1 MKRIYKI
8 LIMMAVLAVVAGG
21 GAYWY
26 TFMQPHKNMQ
36 KASPDFKLTAKNI
49 FTEFS
54 ENEKAAN
61 TKYLGKVVE
70 LTGKVAEVK
79 NENNQSAI
87 VLEDMLFGVSTY
99 MDSSYCAANP
109 KVLQDISKGQ
119 TITIR
124 GQCDGMLNDVVIS
137 RAVIIE

>member
-8 LIMMAVLAVVAGG
+8 LIMMVLLAVVAGG
-21 GAYWY
+21 SAYWY

-36 KASPDFKLTAKNI
+36 KANPDFKLTAKNI

-54 ENEKAAN
+54 ENEKTAN

-87 VLEDMLFGVSTY
+87 VLENMLFGVSAY

-109 KVLQDISKGQ
+109 KVLQDINKGQ

>member
-8 LIMMAVLAVVAGG
+8 LIITIVLGTLAGG

-26 TFMQPHKNMQ
+26 TFMQLHKNMQ
-36 KASPDFKLTAKNI
+36 KTSPDFKLTAKNI

-54 ENEKAAN
+54 DEETTAN
-61 TKYLGKVVE
+61 AKYLGKVVE

-79 NENNQSAI
+79 NENNQFAI
-87 VLEDMLFGVSTY
+87 VLEDKLFGVSTY
-99 MDSSYCAANP
+99 LDSSYCAANP
-109 KVLQDISKGQ
+109 KVLQSISEGQ

-137 RAVIIE
+137 RAVVIE